1 MRARLSRTTAFR
13 LTLGY
18 AAALL
23 LGILMLV
30 GLIYWQTAEYMSRQ
44 AEDMVL
50 GEMRQLMYLQAGQL
64 PDEIERLQQG
74 DLRRV
79 ITYGLFSPRGE
90 PLKGRLSRL
99 PETLPVDGYPHD
111 WQTQGFRHGNKL
123 VAQRLPSGEVLA
135 VGYSARTLAHLG
147 EILFYSLLWSAGL
160 ILAGGLLMGVL
171 LGSGPLRRVRE
182 VQDVSRRIAE
192 GDFSQRLPVA
202 EKGDELDVLCSLV
215 NRMVAQVGQLLEEVK
230 SVEDNV
236 AHDLRTPLNK
246 LRAQLHRTLTDWDS
260 AEDEQ
265 LKARLEKSLD
275 STDVLLGRFRALQR
289 IAQIRS
295 TARRAGMAPLAPH
308 LLLKQLFED
317 YEAVAEEAGI
327 ELRLEIERVPPLIAD
342 REMLAE
348 ALMNLL
354 DNALKYTPA
363 GGQIRMRL
371 KRAGRATRIEIEDN
385 GPGIPDDQREAV
397 RSRFT
402 RGEREVQ
409 SRGAGLGLA
418 IVAAVAKAHGYQFLL
433 EDAQPGLRATLQA
446 SNTSGFDLH

>member
-18 AAALL
+18 AAALA

-50 GEMRQLMYLQAGQL
+50 GEIRQLMYLEAEQL

-90 PLKGRLSRL
+90 PLRGRLARL
-99 PETLPVDGYPHD
+99 PEALPVDGHPHD
-111 WQTQGFRHGNKL
+111 WQAQGFRHGNKL
-123 VAQRLPSGEVLA
+123 VAQRLPNGEVLA

-147 EILFYSLLWSAGL
+147 EILLYALLWSAGL
-160 ILAGGLLMGVL
+160 ILVGGLLMGVL
-171 LGSGPLRRVRE
+171 LGSGPLRRVRD

-202 EKGDELDVLCSLV
+202 DKGDELDVLCSLV

-236 AHDLRTPLNK
+236 AHDLRTPLNN

-260 AEDEQ
+260 AQDEQ

-295 TARRAGMAPLAPH
+295 TARRAGMAPLAVH
-308 LLLKQLFED
+308 LLLRQLFDD

-327 ELRLEIERVPPLIAD
+327 GLQLEIDRTPPLIAD

-354 DNALKYTPA
+354 DNALKYTPP
-363 GGQIRMRL
+363 GGRIVMRL
-371 KRAGRATRIEIEDN
+371 RHANPVARIEIEDS
-385 GPGIPDDQREAV
+385 GPGIPHDQREAV
-397 RSRFT
+397 RARFA
-402 RGEREVQ
+402 RGERDTH

-418 IVAAVAKAHGYQFLL
+418 IVAAVAKAHGYRLLL
-433 EDAQPGLRATLQA
+433 EDAQPGLRAVLETA
-446 SNTSGFDLH
+446 GN